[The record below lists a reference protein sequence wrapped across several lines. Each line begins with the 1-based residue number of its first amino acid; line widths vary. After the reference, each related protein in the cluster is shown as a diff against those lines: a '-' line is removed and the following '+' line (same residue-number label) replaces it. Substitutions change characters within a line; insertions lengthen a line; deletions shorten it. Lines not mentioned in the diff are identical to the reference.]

1 MLSHTCFFGAL
12 LIYYIPRMMNKK
24 SKFLRNTHNVLGSLA
39 ILGMLGETIMKF
51 GTPSFMKYLG
61 FSAVMLF
68 IGITGYLMTKAKN
81 MRRWHIIA
89 TLSFFAYLALIIIL

>member
-24 SKFLRNTHNVLGSLA
+24 SKFLRNTSYCIRIISYFRNAWGDHHEIWN
-39 ILGMLGETIMKF
+39 TKF
-51 GTPSFMKYLG
+51 HEVFM

>member
-12 LIYYIPRMMNKK
+12 LVYYIPKLMNKK
-24 SKFLRNTHNVLGSLA
+24 SKFWRNAHMTLGTLA
-39 ILGMLGETIMKF
+39 ILGMIGETIMKF
-51 GTPSFMKYLG
+51 GTPSFMKYIG

-68 IGITGYLMTKAKN
+68 IGATGYFMIKRRN
-81 MRRWHIIA
+81 MRRWHIVA

>member
-24 SKFLRNTHNVLGSLA
+24 SKFLRNTHIVLGSLA

-51 GTPSFMKYLG
+51 
-61 FSAVMLF
+61 
-68 IGITGYLMTKAKN
+68 
-81 MRRWHIIA
+81 
-89 TLSFFAYLALIIIL
+89 